1 MSKFIQIL
9 VGAFALTLAV
19 AQQARADVQIMPPT
33 QPVAGQSQ
41 LSWAEEWYRWVSGI
55 PAANNPI
62 HDTTGNNARVNN
74 NRPVFF
80 LAGTF
85 GTGPVARKIKVPY
98 GKPVIF
104 PVLNQAFA
112 AVNFETGNYDP
123 SPCTSPLTV
132 KCAIGAL
139 SISKAVNM
147 SVQIDGVTLDNQQVT
162 TYRQTSTAFFAV
174 AVSGN
179 NVWGTPVEN
188 YNRCCAR
195 QPLWVQDGYWIT
207 LVNLSPGTHLLHFH
221 GEIPEA
227 FFSVDVT
234 DTLDV
239 QND

>member
-62 HDTTGNNARVNN
+62 LDTTGNNARVNN

-98 GKPVIF
+98 GKP
-104 PVLNQAFA
+104 
-112 AVNFETGNYDP
+112 GH
-123 SPCTSPLTV
+123 
-132 KCAIGAL
+132 
-139 SISKAVNM
+139 ISR
-147 SVQIDGVTLDNQQVT
+147 LE
-162 TYRQTSTAFFAV
+162 
-174 AVSGN
+174 SGFC
-179 NVWGTPVEN
+179 G
-188 YNRCCAR
+188 
-195 QPLWVQDGYWIT
+195 GK
-207 LVNLSPGTHLLHFH
+207 F
-221 GEIPEA
+221 
-227 FFSVDVT
+227 
-234 DTLDV
+234 
-239 QND
+239 

>member
-62 HDTTGNNARVNN
+62 LDTTGNNARVNN

-147 SVQIDGVTLDNQQVT
+147 SVQIDGVTLDNQQVCEE
-162 TYRQTSTAFFAV
+162 RSTVRENVKRVALERAV
-174 AVSGN
+174 VSL
-179 NVWGTPVEN
+179 
-188 YNRCCAR
+188 
-195 QPLWVQDGYWIT
+195 PLT
-207 LVNLSPGTHLLHFH
+207 ERLVFLLHDVEGYSH
-221 GEIPEA
+221 ERTAHTLGISADE
-227 FFSVDVT
+227 SVFGLHQARIAIRQAISKMKV
-234 DTLDV
+234 
-239 QND
+239 